1 MNAGL
6 KPESPS
12 QPELQSFIESVRL
25 RLKEFGEWNQN
36 LSQIGYRLVESLPGL
51 AENAKVSPQTQ
62 PGYISDLREIDLCLN
77 DELNRLRQTIEK
89 LNKLI

>member
-6 KPESPS
+6 KLEGPP

-62 PGYISDLREIDLCLN
+62 PGYISDLREIDSCLSH
-77 DELNRLRQTIEK
+77 ELNILRQSIEK
-89 LNKLI
+89 LNGLI